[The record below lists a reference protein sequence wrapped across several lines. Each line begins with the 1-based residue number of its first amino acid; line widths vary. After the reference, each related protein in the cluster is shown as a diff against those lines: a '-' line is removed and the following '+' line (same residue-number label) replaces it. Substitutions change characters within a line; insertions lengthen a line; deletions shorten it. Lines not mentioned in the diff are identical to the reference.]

1 MANLHEI
8 MKQFP
13 LVSHHEV
20 RELYVDQLG
29 LTIFD
34 GTMLRLELAVA
45 RMDEPKP
52 PAPPQGE
59 RHIVARLVIS
69 ANCAIDLIN

>member
-45 RMDEPKP
+45 RMEEPKP
-52 PAPPQGE
+52 PAPTPHSGAPSNFRQLC
-59 RHIVARLVIS
+59 H
-69 ANCAIDLIN
+69 